1 MFHLCGKLLHFFCA
15 GQLTRLSEAIE
26 VTSQCYCVDS
36 CQVFN
41 ILHVLHH
48 FFNPPDLSTILKKSY
63 EIVDTDNTAPLSDH
77 SDISI
82 REIPQ
87 M

>member
-36 CQVFN
+36 CQVF
-41 ILHVLHH
+41 
-48 FFNPPDLSTILKKSY
+48 
-63 EIVDTDNTAPLSDH
+63 
-77 SDISI
+77 
-82 REIPQ
+82 
-87 M
+87 